1 MLKAEGEEKG
11 RQPAAGLGLAFA
23 WTCFTSLAAIG
34 ADVNVGPGEHELML
48 SALLSLE
55 ESLSILTYPCLTFCQ
70 RHLMME
76 KLSPPQSVPVWEFF
90 PGCLNLKCTFS
101 PSFLFFHSRWLII
114 HSLIDTLLQRPRW

>member
-11 RQPAAGLGLAFA
+11 RQPVVGLGLAFA
-23 WTCFTSLAAIG
+23 WTRFTGLAAVG
-34 ADVNVGPGEHELML
+34 VYVNMGPEEHELML

-76 KLSPPQSVPVWEFF
+76 KLSPPQAVPV
-90 PGCLNLKCTFS
+90 
-101 PSFLFFHSRWLII
+101 PSVGNFCRLSKSQAVI
-114 HSLIDTLLQRPRW
+114 